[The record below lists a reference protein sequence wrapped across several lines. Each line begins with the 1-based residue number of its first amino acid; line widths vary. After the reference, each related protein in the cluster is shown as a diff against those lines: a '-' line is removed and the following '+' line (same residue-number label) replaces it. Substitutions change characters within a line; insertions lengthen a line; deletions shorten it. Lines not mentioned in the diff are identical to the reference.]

1 MGNTI
6 FVILHFIAMF
16 TLPFFLFVTIPAHLV
31 YLAASRKKVDP
42 HAPTNKT
49 HLLCPKC
56 QELVKKEASIC
67 KHCGHGL
74 IPQ

>member
-42 HAPTNKT
+42 NAPTNKT
-49 HLLCPKC
+49 VLVNPNRTLLVENFQTLPVTDC
-56 QELVKKEASIC
+56 
-67 KHCGHGL
+67 H
-74 IPQ
+74 

>member
-1 MGNTI
+1 MGNII
-6 FVILHFIAMF
+6 FVILHIISFFTGFI
-16 TLPFFLFVTIPAHLV
+16 FLLFTIPAHII
-31 YLAASRKKVDP
+31 YLAISSKKVDP
-42 HAPTNKT
+42 NAPTNKT